1 MIIKLALRNIL
12 GAGFRTWLNIFILSL
27 SYFTIIAMQGFL
39 VGWQEDATREI
50 KAWDIAE
57 GQYWQQHYDPYDPY
71 SLDDSYSSIPT
82 ELQSQVDADN
92 ATAILIST
100 ATIYPDGRMR
110 NITLK
115 GIDPNQQLLA
125 LPTAKLLNNP
135 EIQGCI
141 IGANFARQLNISQG
155 DYLTLR
161 WRDKNGTF
169 DATDIMIKAIFS
181 TTVIGVDNNQIW
193 IPLDKMQQMLDLK
206 DYATIITVSD
216 KLKIRDYEGWIFRD
230 QAFLLQDLENM
241 IQAKSAGSSI
251 MYILLLFLAMLAI
264 FDTQILSIFRRRKEI
279 GTMMALGLTRLRVII
294 LFTMEGVMHAIL
306 AVFMGAIY
314 GLPLLKLF
322 EHIGLNIGPNAQDFG
337 LNGLDDTLY
346 PIYTL
351 KLVVVTII
359 IVLATVTI
367 VSYLPTRRIAE
378 LKPTDALKGKFSS
391 K

>member
-50 KAWDIAE
+50 KA
-57 GQYWQQHYDPYDPY
+57 YDPYDPY

-169 DATDIMIKAIFS
+169 DATDIMSKAIFS

-367 VSYLPTRRIAE
+367 VSYLPTRRIAK